1 MTDAAY
7 GQTWAQLLDA
17 EQALRALAEGQV
29 REYAGTLEKLAH
41 SLAPA
46 EADARKRGDPAY
58 FKRLT
63 AAGWLA
69 FFAGVQ
75 GAQGQPVNAGWSV
88 GAADGAAPNP
98 EAQELAR
105 LRGELRVVQAENNR
119 LRDLTQGLRQEK
131 TALAAA
137 LKEKERTERT
147 ATQGARTRVTPAPA
161 AAAEEAGPVE
171 PGAVE
176 PPGQPDPSS
185 SGAAQPVAQALPAP
199 PPKYARLFDN
209 WPVQGQ
215 ALVDMATTGWSLRQA
230 VMRRLAEQLGV
241 NERDK
246 SLHDVFA
253 PLAQRNLI
261 HQATE
266 SVDGTV
272 AAGARDGQVRIG
284 IVRLA
289 NLGQRVLNEIGVK
302 PIPSEWGR
310 LEARDGAEQV
320 KRIAWACALA
330 DHARQRG
337 YVVEVCPTVGQPA
350 RADALLT
357 RADERIYVT
366 VCGADPQP
374 AWDKLVD
381 KDGALGLCAPT
392 RQVRNDLVAA
402 AKAAGV
408 SHGRATDLELLLS
421 ESVWKFLCGRIDGHE
436 PNPGYPTGGYR
447 VADRTSLHQ

>member
-17 EQALRALAEGQV
+17 EQALRMLAEGQV
-29 REYAGTLEKLAH
+29 REYAGALEKLAH

-58 FKRLT
+58 FKHLT

-69 FFAGVQ
+69 FFAAVQ
-75 GAQGQPVNAGWSV
+75 GGQASPIKAGW
-88 GAADGAAPNP
+88 GANAADGATSP

-131 TALAAA
+131 AALAAA

-147 ATQGARTRVTPAPA
+147 ATQGARTRAAPA
-161 AAAEEAGPVE
+161 SAVAAEEAGPVE
-171 PGAVE
+171 PGEVE
-176 PPGQPDPSS
+176 PPGQPGPSGS
-185 SGAAQPVAQALPAP
+185 DAAQPAAAGLPAAP
-199 PPKYARLFDN
+199 AKYARLFDN

-215 ALVDMATTGWSLRQA
+215 ALVVMATTGWSLRQA
-230 VMRRLAEQLGV
+230 VIRRLAEQLGV

-253 PLAQRNLI
+253 PLVQRNLI

-289 NLGQRVLNEIGVK
+289 NLGQRVLNEVGVK

-337 YVVEVCPTVGQPA
+337 YAVEVCPTAGQPA
-350 RADALLT
+350 RADVLLT

-366 VCGADPQP
+366 VCGTDPQP
-374 AWDKLVD
+374 AWEKLTD

-421 ESVWKFLCGRIDGHE
+421 GEDRGALWAESW
-436 PNPGYPTGGYR
+436 
-447 VADRTSLHQ
+447 